1 MNGDTEIVVI
11 YDGLCEFC
19 EQSLKWIQQKLAVNA
34 IAFQTADLQPFNLTQ
49 EQCAKQLYV
58 ISGSH
63 TYAGADSISYLLNQ
77 RGNKVSANLLSST
90 GSVGR
95 AGYRWVASHR
105 SSWVI
110 KVATRDLYLLNK

>member
-1 MNGDTEIVVI
+1 MSTITVIFDGD
-11 YDGLCEFC
+11 CEFC
-19 EQSLKWIQQKLAVNA
+19 QQSVTWIQQKLALNA
-34 IAFQTADLQPFNLTQ
+34 IAFQAADLQPFNLTR

-63 TYAGADSISYLLNQ
+63 TYAGADAIRYLLNQ
-77 RGNKVSANLLSST
+77 RGNKVSAILLRST

-110 KVATRDLYLLNK
+110 KVATRVLHLLNK